1 MEQVCE
7 ALYVLHERNSEKPV
21 VLFYEASAVT
31 VRNRS
36 IRLAGRRQECWFVA
50 QGSIVFPPEPILLPF
65 IRALGDGSDVLP
77 VLLIGQRG
85 GKLSSGFQG
94 PENTRGFDYFPRDHI
109 LHSADLFI
117 FNAGYGGAGHVIG
130 DGGPIAMVGHSWGR
144 QKSLHE

>member
-1 MEQVCE
+1 M
-7 ALYVLHERNSEKPV
+7 S
-21 VLFYEASAVT
+21 FMSAIL
-31 VRNRS
+31 RS
-36 IRLAGRRQECWFVA
+36 LSFSFTRLALLQYATGISVLLA
-50 QGSIVFPPEPILLPF
+50 VGKNAEPILLPF